1 MIRFSN
7 STDPSARGF
16 SIHIRRNEKYASHF
30 APFSFED
37 CIKRAKKLILDLI
50 FPRCACCMGCGSMLG
65 CERDDLC
72 EDCRAILA
80 KRRIGVRELRGRSN
94 LDGAAFAYDYR
105 GPAGGMVRR
114 LKYGSVYLLADEMGK
129 AAAWA
134 AGTLRVRDVAM
145 VTAVPMHPRRLRQ
158 RGRNHS
164 ELIARSAAQCLNLPY
179 EELLRRTRNA
189 PQQARLSHA
198 ERRRN
203 LKGAF
208 EVPPQ
213 CRELVC
219 GKRILLIDDVWTTGS
234 TAESCAEAL
243 RAAGAERVYFAGYTY
258 SKYSLS
264 KKY

>member
-1 MIRFSN
+1 M
-7 STDPSARGF
+7 
-16 SIHIRRNEKYASHF
+16 
-30 APFSFED
+30 
-37 CIKRAKKLILDLI
+37 KRLKRVIKLIVDFLY
-50 FPRCACCMGCGSMLG
+50 PRRACCMGCGSMLG

-94 LDGAAFAYDYR
+94 LDGTAFAYDYR

-114 LKYGSVYLLADEMGK
+114 LKYGGVYLLSGEMGK
-129 AAAWA
+129 ATAWA
-134 AGTLRVRDVAM
+134 AETLRAQDIAM
-145 VTAVPMHPRRLRQ
+145 VTAVPMHPRRLWQ
-158 RGRNHS
+158 RGKNHS
-164 ELIARSAAQCLNLPY
+164 ELIARSAAQYLNLPY

-189 PQQARLSHA
+189 PQQARLSTA

-213 CRELVC
+213 CRELVQ

-234 TAESCAEAL
+234 TAENCADAL
-243 RAAGAERVYFAGYTY
+243 RAAGAERVYFAGFTY
-258 SKYSLS
+258 NRKH
-264 KKY
+264 